1 MNKEVMKEKCT
12 VLNEKRAVQDEKA
25 LSLDSI
31 RNGELSNQTQKEEK
45 SENSN
50 PLNSDK
56 GAMLMKLMGW
66 KGGGI
71 GKKENGRTE
80 IVGVSSHLFL
90 PKRP

>member
-45 SENSN
+45 TVDFLFDIPHNRST
-50 PLNSDK
+50 
-56 GAMLMKLMGW
+56 
-66 KGGGI
+66 
-71 GKKENGRTE
+71 NGPGTL
-80 IVGVSSHLFL
+80 ILL
-90 PKRP
+90 